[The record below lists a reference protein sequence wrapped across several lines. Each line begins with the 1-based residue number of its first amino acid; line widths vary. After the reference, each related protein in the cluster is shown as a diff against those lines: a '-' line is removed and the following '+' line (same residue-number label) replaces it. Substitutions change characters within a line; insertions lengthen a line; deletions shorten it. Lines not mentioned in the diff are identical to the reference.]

1 MGLPKI
7 EIIFKSL
14 AASAVRRGERGT
26 VAMILED
33 TVPAENPIVMYSVD
47 EIPDNLA
54 DNNKE
59 QIRLAFKGG
68 VNVPKKVVAFI
79 VTPGTEQTPVSYTDA
94 MKYLETIKWNYLAI
108 PGISTS
114 DTKDIAD
121 WIKELRD
128 DKDMSIKVVLPKYAA
143 DHEGVLNFTTDT
155 IKVGSKTYTAAEYCS
170 RIAGMAAG
178 CPLTMSLTFQ
188 VLPEVD
194 DVPHLTTTELD
205 TAIDN
210 GELVLMHD
218 GEKVKIA
225 RGVNSLTTVTQ
236 DAGSG
241 SSTQK
246 KNEDWKKILIIDKMD
261 LWKDDVKGTIADKYL
276 GKYINTY
283 DNKTLLVS
291 AIQAY
296 NDEWELEGLLEGA
309 SGKYNQVFS
318 GKYNQVFI
326 DVDRQK
332 AFLKSIGEAVDEMS
346 ELEIKLANTKDK
358 VFIATNLKFTDA
370 MEDFVVN
377 VEM

>member
-236 DAGSG
+236 DAGNG

-309 SGKYNQVFS
+309 SGKYNQVF
-318 GKYNQVFI
+318 I

-332 AFLKSIGEAVDEMS
+332 AFLRSIGEAVDEMS